1 MVFRPKNF
9 SYKFHYL
16 LINIIILLYNIESK
30 KIKLSLINNESKIEI
45 TFTNRGQNYFL
56 SNNYSGQKPTS
67 VSMTPEN
74 SSCNIESSY
83 CNINKDNLKIT
94 LEFDENEPIFSCE
107 NMFKGLVNISKID
120 LSNFNT
126 SQVTNMASMFEGC
139 SNLTKITF
147 GNMNTSNVKDMSG
160 MFNNI
165 FELTSL
171 DLSKFNTSNVIS
183 MKKMFAGAKKLK
195 FLNISY
201 FTGTSFLSINN
212 IL

>member
-1 MVFRPKNF
+1 M
-9 SYKFHYL
+9 

-56 SNNYSGQKPTS
+56 SNNYSGQKPSS
-67 VSMTPEN
+67 VSKTQKD
-74 SSCNIESSY
+74 SCNYTSSY
-83 CNINKDNLKIT
+83 CNINNDNKKIT

-120 LSNFNT
+120 LSNFNS

-139 SNLTKITF
+139 SNLKTITF

-195 FLNISY
+195 FSNISY
-201 FTGTSFLSINN
+201 FTGSSLLSIYNMFYDCN
-212 IL
+212 EL